1 MSLLRHSISLGC
13 LPLRLL
19 RRSTLLLLWS
29 FSIGDVIVVDD
40 LLDGPVEG
48 ASDFMDPPLSFDA
61 LSGFVSHSDN
71 VHDSSF
77 MDLSIF
83 EYLFVYCD
91 VTLYAL
97 FLPISQTFDI
107 DDEITQHD
115 SNDDSSSAFDSG
127 PID

>member
-1 MSLLRHSISLGC
+1 MGQFYPR
-13 LPLRLL
+13 LP

-77 MDLSIF
+77 MALSIF
-83 EYLFVYCD
+83 EY
-91 VTLYAL
+91 
-97 FLPISQTFDI
+97 
-107 DDEITQHD
+107 
-115 SNDDSSSAFDSG
+115 
-127 PID
+127 